1 MTTTLSEANEA
12 MRRAVK
18 DRLDNTDPSDEKLI
32 GYTREEMQAAA
43 DFVANRKEFAEWKES
58 GSPRGAHEWKKLH
71 DELHKLHVEKTA
83 QYGHEESSFANI
95 EASALCGVEPW
106 RRCLCDLSD
115 CVVRM
120 QRYANGQPV
129 DWENALKD
137 AAMWAMLCLLMLR
150 REEQGGA

>member
-1 MTTTLSEANEA
+1 MTTTLEAANEA

-18 DRLDNTDPSDEKLI
+18 DRLDNTDPSDDKLI
-32 GYTREEMQAAA
+32 GYDRETMQAAA
-43 DFVANRKEFAEWKES
+43 DFVQARKEFREWKQS
-58 GSPRGAHEWKKLH
+58 GQPRGADEWQKLH
-71 DELHKLHVEKTA
+71 DELHQLHVEKTA
-83 QYGHEESSFANI
+83 QYGHEESAFANI

-150 REEQGGA
+150 REDA